1 MEKKEQKEIMMLAIT
16 AGTIMMKSGAEIS
29 RVEDTIGRICKAC
42 GIEYV
47 NVFATP
53 TGIFVST
60 DNVDAS
66 NTVTYIKRVRSSET
80 NLSRISKV
88 NQFSRTFTTTD
99 MTVEEGM
106 EILREIENSRPYP
119 FWLRA
124 LSAAMVTACFST
136 IFGGNIPDFFIT
148 LPLGLLCYMLS
159 RFLEKYEINFF
170 IRGFCC
176 CAFAAFCALLAAS
189 SIPGVTY
196 APVISGC
203 IMLFV
208 PGIAITNAIRDFLS
222 GNMLSGVAR
231 LAEAFIIGASLAAGA
246 GVMLELWYMMGGITL

>member
-1 MEKKEQKEIMMLAIT
+1 MEKKKQKEILMLAIK
-16 AGTIMMKSGAEIS
+16 AGNIMMRSGAEIY
-29 RVEDTIGRICKAC
+29 RVEDTIERICKSC

-60 DNVDAS
+60 DNEASS
-66 NTVTYIKRVRSSET
+66 NTVTYIKRVKSSET
-80 NLSRISKV
+80 DLTKISRV
-88 NQFSRTFTTTD
+88 NAFSRSFTTTD

-106 EILREIENSRPYP
+106 EILEDIEKSKPYP
-119 FWLRA
+119 FWIRA
-124 LSAAMVTACFST
+124 ISAAVVAACFSLV
-136 IFGGNIPDFFIT
+136 FGGAAPDFFVT
-148 LPLGLLCYMLS
+148 LFVGVLAYTLS

-176 CAFAAFCALLAAS
+176 CALAAFCALLASAS
-189 SIPGVTY
+189 ISGVSY
-196 APVISGC
+196 VPVITGC

-208 PGIAITNAIRDFLS
+208 PGVAITNSIRDFLS

-231 LAEAFIIGASLAAGA
+231 LAEACIIGVSLAAGA
-246 GVMLELWYMMGGITL
+246 GVIIEFWYMIGGISL

>member
-1 MEKKEQKEIMMLAIT
+1 MEKKKQKDILMLAMR
-16 AGTIMMKSGAEIS
+16 AGTIMMKSGAEIY
-29 RVEDTIGRICKAC
+29 RVEDTIERICKAC
-42 GIEYV
+42 GIDHV

-60 DNVDAS
+60 DNEEAS
-66 NTVTYIKRVRSSET
+66 NTVTHIKRIRSSET
-80 NLSRISKV
+80 DLTRISRV
-88 NQFSRTFTTTD
+88 NQFSRSFTTTD

-106 EILREIENSRPYP
+106 RVLDEIENSRPYP

-124 LSAAMVTACFST
+124 LSAAMVTGCFGV
-136 IFGGNIPDFFIT
+136 IFGGGALDFCVAVPI
-148 LPLGLLCYMLS
+148 GLLCYMCS

-176 CAFAAFCALLAAS
+176 CALAAFCALVVAAS
-189 SIPGVTY
+189 IHGVSY

-208 PGIAITNAIRDFLS
+208 PGIPITNSIRDFLS

-231 LAEAFIIGASLAAGA
+231 LTEACIIGVSLAAGA
-246 GVMLELWYMMGGITL
+246 GVVIKLWYMLGGITL